1 MLILLLDS
9 YNGFN
14 ALTVLIERNSRFLRM
29 IFFHAVCI
37 TVSSETFCSSYF
49 CTDICLSDLSQL
61 INYCSCEVR
70 M

>member
-49 CTDICLSDLSQL
+49 CTDICL
-61 INYCSCEVR
+61 
-70 M
+70 